1 MGWLT
6 VVDTNLLA
14 RILAPTP
21 DSQNA
26 PLAESNA
33 ASEEEQATE
42 AADQD
47 DGKCPAL
54 LFLVKI
60 SLTVSTDKENR
71 PRRTT
76 RLGKKPEGKSSHPLV
91 IEKKDCLTGV

>member
-6 VVDTNLLA
+6 VVVDTNVLA

-26 PLAESNA
+26 PLVESKA
-33 ASEEEQATE
+33 ASEEEQVAE

-47 DGKCPAL
+47 DGKCPGL
-54 LFLVKI
+54 LVLVEI
-60 SLTVSTDKENR
+60 SLTLSADKENR
-71 PRRTT
+71 PRRKT
-76 RLGKKPEGKSSHPLV
+76 RLGKKPEGKS
-91 IEKKDCLTGV
+91 